1 MAFVPT
7 PLDIT
12 VPLYT
17 FLVMFAVG
25 TSLVVADF
33 RRIADAPRTVILA
46 SLTHLVCLPLAGLLV
61 VQLLPLN
68 AFVVAGVLL
77 IAACPSGSIANL
89 YVYLARANTALA
101 VTLTG
106 LSSFAALGTMP
117 LVMLGFARFLP
128 AEETFHVPVVP
139 LLRALVLFLVVP
151 ILLGMWLR
159 HLRPG
164 FIVRHERRLRGG
176 SLLLVLALIAQIVWQ
191 QAPQAFAVDLAQ
203 TLQASVLMAGL
214 AILAGGLLGRLL
226 KLPTADFWAIVIWA
240 MVQNLALAMT
250 IAVSVY
256 HQPRFA
262 TFAVVYFLVQVP
274 IATVL
279 ILACRRRLPVSVES
293 VSRRLPT
300 GEY

>member
-1 MAFVPT
+1 MIAFMPAF
-7 PLDIT
+7 LDIT

-25 TSLVVADF
+25 TSLTIADF
-33 RRIADAPRTVILA
+33 CRVADAPKSVIQA
-46 SLTHLVCLPLAGLLV
+46 SLTHMIGLPLAGMLV
-61 VQLLPLN
+61 IQLLPLN
-68 AFVVAGVLL
+68 EFVVAGVLL

-89 YVYLARANTALA
+89 YVYQARANTALA

-106 LSSFAALGTMP
+106 VSSLAALGTMP

-128 AEETFHVPVVP
+128 ASTWFHVPVLP
-139 LLRALVLFLVVP
+139 LMRALVLFLVVP

-159 HLRPG
+159 HRRPEFVLRHD
-164 FIVRHERRLRGG
+164 RWLRGG
-176 SLLLVLALIAQIVWQ
+176 SLLLVVALIAQILWQ
-191 QAPQAFAVDLAQ
+191 QAPQVLTVDLAQ
-203 TLQASVLMAGL
+203 TLQAGVLMAVL

-226 KLPTADFWAIVIWA
+226 KLPAANFWTIVIWN

-250 IAVSVY
+250 IAVTVY

-274 IATVL
+274 IAAVL
-279 ILACRRRLPVSVES
+279 ILACRWRIGRYRLPAPV
-293 VSRRLPT
+293 
-300 GEY
+300 

>member
-1 MAFVPT
+1 MMTFMPEL
-7 PLDIT
+7 LDIT

-25 TSLVVADF
+25 TSLAVADF
-33 RRIADAPRTVILA
+33 RCVADSPETVVLA
-46 SLTHLVCLPLAGLLV
+46 SLTHMICLPLAGMLV
-61 VQLLPLN
+61 IQLLPLN

-89 YVYLARANTALA
+89 YVYQARANTALA

-106 LSSFAALGTMP
+106 VSSLAALGTMP
-117 LVMLGFARFLP
+117 LVLLGFSRFLP
-128 AEETFHVPVVP
+128 ASAWFHVPVLP
-139 LLRALVLFLVVP
+139 LLRALVFFLVVP

-159 HLRPG
+159 HRRPE
-164 FIVRHERRLRGG
+164 FVVRNDRWLRGG
-176 SLLLVLALIAQIVWQ
+176 SLLLVVALITQILWQ
-191 QAPQAFAVDLAQ
+191 QAPQVLAADLAQ

-226 KLPTADFWAIVIWA
+226 HLPVANFWTIVIWN

-250 IAVSVY
+250 IAVTVY

-274 IATVL
+274 IAAVL
-279 ILACRRRLPVSVES
+279 ILACRWQFGRCRLPAPV
-293 VSRRLPT
+293 
-300 GEY
+300 